1 MKENKKYVAKCDT
14 GLLDGLRLLSE
25 EMGSEKFIAM
35 MRRGTEKGRKEII
48 RDAIKRGLF
57 TKREYK
63 NKFKDKYN
71 DDSYGF
77 DSFSQ
82 YIGTVLHVM
91 DSREKTIFV
100 TSNDNLLRDQDM
112 LENRFGVKIQ
122 HVDKVFLGDDING
135 QNYQ

>member
-1 MKENKKYVAKCDT
+1 MKENKKYVAECNVEV
-14 GLLDGLRLLSE
+14 LEELRLLSE
-25 EMGSEKFIAM
+25 EIGIEKFTAR
-35 MRRGTEKGRKEII
+35 MRRATEKGRKVII

-63 NKFKDKYN
+63 DKFKDNYN
-71 DDSYGF
+71 GQYGI

-91 DSREKTIFV
+91 DSGHEIIFV

-112 LENRFGVKIQ
+112 LENRFGVKILN
-122 HVDKVFLGDDING
+122 VEEASKDKEQREV
-135 QNYQ
+135 

>member
-1 MKENKKYVAKCDT
+1 MKENKKYVAECDMDF
-14 GLLDGLRLLSE
+14 LEELRTLSE

-35 MRRGTEKGRKEII
+35 MRRASEKGRKVII

-57 TKREYK
+57 SKREYK

-71 DDSYGF
+71 DSDGL

-91 DSREKTIFV
+91 DSRDETLFV
-100 TSNDNLLRDQDM
+100 TSNDNLLRDWDM
-112 LENRFGVKIQ
+112 LKNRFGVKILN
-122 HVDKVFLGDDING
+122 VEEASKDKEQRGV
-135 QNYQ
+135 

>member
-1 MKENKKYVAKCDT
+1 SQANRKMKKNKKYVAKCDT
-14 GLLDGLRLLSE
+14 GFLDELRWLSE

-35 MRRGTEKGRKEII
+35 MRRGTEKGRKVII

-57 TKREYK
+57 SKREYK

-71 DDSYGF
+71 DSYEC

-91 DSREKTIFV
+91 DSGDEIVFV
-100 TSNDNLLRDQDM
+100 TSNDNLLRDRDM
-112 LENRFGVKIQ
+112 LENRFG
-122 HVDKVFLGDDING
+122 L
-135 QNYQ
+135 